1 VTENHH
7 RNTGAAPLTGLARPL
22 GMTRLL
28 GMVAA
33 FLLLA
38 GCASGAVPT
47 RGSGF
52 AGVVQRPPLHRPAFT
67 LTDTTG
73 ARFDFAGRTRGTV
86 TLLYFGYSNCPTECP
101 TTLATVAS
109 ALRGMPAPQREQVRL
124 VLVTTD
130 PARDTGPVLR
140 EYLHRF
146 DPAFIGLTGTPRQ
159 VADAERVS
167 SAQPSSKEPAKAGAP
182 PGGGYLV
189 AHTTWL
195 YAYGTDDVARIVYG
209 PNVSVADLRH
219 DLPLL
224 LDGRKP
230 TAGTMLGLAQPARIP
245 GAGR

>member
-1 VTENHH
+1 VN
-7 RNTGAAPLTGLARPL
+7 RSPGRSAAAL
-22 GMTRLL
+22 GVAL
-28 GMVAA
+28 VAA
-33 FLLLA
+33 AALVV
-38 GCASGAVPT
+38 GCASGNAT
-47 RGSGF
+47 TQQSGF
-52 AGVVQRPPLHRPAFT
+52 AGVVQRPALHRPAFA
-67 LTDTTG
+67 LTDT
-73 ARFDFAGRTRGTV
+73 AGRPYEFRARTRGTL

-109 ALRGMPAPQREQVRL
+109 ALRGMPAAKREQVKL

-140 EYLHRF
+140 KYLHRF
-146 DPAFIGLTGTPRQ
+146 DPSFVGLTGTPRQ
-159 VADAERVS
+159 VATAERRS
-167 SAQPSSKEPAKAGAP
+167 SAQPSSKEQAKDGVP
-182 PGGGYLV
+182 PGAYLV

-230 TAGTMLGLAQPARIP
+230 TVGTVLGLRS
-245 GAGR
+245 GRTSPDAVGR